1 MPHTQTRLALAL
13 ALMLAATGA
22 FAGDRENVR
31 ADDAV
36 RVVRQIQAI
45 PESAIPDRLLDD
57 AKAIVVVPDT
67 IKAGFMLGGRRG
79 LGLMSVKS
87 PDGTWSN
94 PVFVKLAGAS
104 FGLQAGVQSADV
116 VLVFRSERGVDSIV
130 NGKITLGADAGIAAG
145 PVGRNAA
152 AATDGAL
159 KAEIWSWSRARG
171 LFAGIALDGAVL
183 SIDNGANTSTYGNGT
198 TPRAVFEGRA
208 PQAPSAAVVAFRD
221 ALEEATA
228 AARQSRGGTPAPVPA
243 AAADPGAA
251 TVQPLDS
258 DNPATTTPLPDA
270 APAAPAAKP

>member
-1 MPHTQTRLALAL
+1 MKIAPTRLALVL
-13 ALMLAATGA
+13 AGLLAATA
-22 FAGDRENVR
+22 AVAGERENVR

-45 PESAIPDRLLDD
+45 PEASIPDRLLDE

-67 IKAGFMLGGRRG
+67 IKAGFVLGGRRG

-87 PDGTWSN
+87 LDGTWSN

-116 VLVFRSERGVDSIV
+116 ILVFRSERGLDSIV
-130 NGKITLGADAGIAAG
+130 NGTVTLGADAGVAAG

-152 AATDGAL
+152 AATDGQL

-183 SIDNGANTSTYGNGT
+183 SIDNGANSSTYGNGT

-208 PQAPSAAVVAFRD
+208 PQAPSPAVVAFRD
-221 ALEEATA
+221 SLEEATA
-228 AARQSRGGTPAPVPA
+228 AARQARGGTPAPVVAP
-243 AAADPGAA
+243 ADPGAA
-251 TVQPLDS
+251 SVQPLYS
-258 DNPATTTPLPDA
+258 DNPATTTPLDA
-270 APAAPAAKP
+270 PPAQPASKP